1 MNLFFEGFG
10 EMWLFFFFFFCG
22 MRGAGGMGVGGGIG
36 HLQVFYGV
44 LAICTYFCFGT
55 LSKLTICLG
64 LSKFSVI
71 LEVLYES
78 ELEPSVELVVVLF
91 LSFNSCASDQCHKN
105 KTGATVG
112 NCLKHL
118 YNFVSVFDL
127 QLFSSLLKEGLP
139 INKRKKYPPPP
150 PPPPT
155 GRNFFSKKSL

>member
-1 MNLFFEGFG
+1 
-10 EMWLFFFFFFCG
+10 
-22 MRGAGGMGVGGGIG
+22 MRGLGKCGFFLCVWDEGCGGMGEVLAICRY
-36 HLQVFYGV
+36 FYGV
-44 LAICTYFCFGT
+44 LAICRYFCFGT

-118 YNFVSVFDL
+118 YNCL
-127 QLFSSLLKEGLP
+127 
-139 INKRKKYPPPP
+139 
-150 PPPPT
+150 
-155 GRNFFSKKSL
+155 